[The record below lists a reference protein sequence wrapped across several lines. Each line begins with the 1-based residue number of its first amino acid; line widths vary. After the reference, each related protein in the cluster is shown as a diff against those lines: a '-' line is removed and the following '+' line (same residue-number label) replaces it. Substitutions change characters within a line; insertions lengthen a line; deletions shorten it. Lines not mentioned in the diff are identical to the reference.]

1 MPPCT
6 CTAHGPSAP
15 ALPQRAG
22 QRAPRPA
29 DESCQPRTP
38 PDLRQQRHEDGHQ
51 DPEAY
56 FAAGLPRA
64 AARPHRPCRARR
76 AGAASNESRELVTAG
91 CCKILTTRKHGE
103 GAGRGICGS
112 PGLGAAA
119 GERSAGDA
127 CRERAECVCVGA
139 CASVRLSVRACGEGS
154 ERASRSGPRPDR
166 EAAGRTGRSV
176 HALLL
181 PRPRARTA

>member
-1 MPPCT
+1 M
-6 CTAHGPSAP
+6 GP
-15 ALPQRAG
+15 
-22 QRAPRPA
+22 PRPRCRSA
-29 DESCQPRTP
+29 RASAHRDRPMNRASLARLPTCDSSATRTAT
-38 PDLRQQRHEDGHQ
+38 RTQKRTS
-51 DPEAY
+51 
-56 FAAGLPRA
+56 PRA
-64 AARPHRPCRARR
+64 SLVPPRGLIALAAR
-76 AGAASNESRELVTAG
+76 AALAPPERVESETPLITAG

-127 CRERAECVCVGA
+127 CRGRAECVCVGA